1 MIPGCVFKFWSRY
14 QKTKK
19 KILECKFI
27 LIHPQPAL
35 NSHFRTRNP
44 NRATNKI
51 LYLLNMKSNSFTA
64 TLEIIGINPFVFV
77 PEDIL
82 TEIFR
87 AAGKDKSPIPVKGT
101 VNGKEFKQNLM
112 KYLGEWRLYVNLLM
126 LKNSPKRIGEVL
138 EISIEYDDSDRS
150 ISIHPKLDAAI
161 KESSVAAR
169 NFENLTPS
177 RRHEL
182 IRYINNLKTD
192 ASIERNIEKIIRHL
206 HGETDF
212 FGKRI
217 E

>member
-1 MIPGCVFKFWSRY
+1 
-14 QKTKK
+14 
-19 KILECKFI
+19 
-27 LIHPQPAL
+27 
-35 NSHFRTRNP
+35 
-44 NRATNKI
+44 
-51 LYLLNMKSNSFTA
+51 MKSNSFTA

-87 AAGKDKSPIPVKGT
+87 AAGKDKTPVPVKGT

-150 ISIHPKLDAAI
+150 ISMHPKLDAAI

-217 E
+217 D